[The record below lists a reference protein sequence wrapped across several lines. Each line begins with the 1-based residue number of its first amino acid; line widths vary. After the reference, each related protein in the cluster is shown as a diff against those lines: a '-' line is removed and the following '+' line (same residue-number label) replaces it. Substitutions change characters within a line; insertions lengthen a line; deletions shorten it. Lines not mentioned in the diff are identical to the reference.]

1 MSKSSGLGLLFIG
14 LVIVV
19 LGVLVQSAIIEWL
32 LDVVGWIAII
42 GGAVIGIIGLVRM
55 FTGGG
60 NSGY

>member
-19 LGVLVQSAIIEWL
+19 LGVLIQSAIIEWL

-42 GGAVIGIIGLVRM
+42 GGAVIGIIGLVRV

-60 NSGY
+60 SSGY

>member
-1 MSKSSGLGLLFIG
+1 MNKSSGLGLLFIG

-19 LGVLVQSAIIEWL
+19 LGVLIQSAIIEWL

-42 GGAVIGIIGLVRM
+42 GGAVIGVIGLVRV

-60 NSGY
+60 SSGY

>member
-1 MSKSSGLGLLFIG
+1 MNKSSGLGLLFIG

-19 LGVLVQSAIIEWL
+19 LGVLIQSAIIEWL

-55 FTGGG
+55 FTGS
-60 NSGY
+60 NSSGY

>member
-1 MSKSSGLGLLFIG
+1 MSKAGGLGLVVIG

-19 LGVLVQSAIIEWL
+19 LGILIQSAIIEWL
-32 LDVVGWIAII
+32 LDVVGWLAII
-42 GGAVIGIIGLVRM
+42 GGAVIGIVGLVRM

>member
-19 LGVLVQSAIIEWL
+19 LGVLIQSAIIEWL
-32 LDVVGWIAII
+32 LDVAGWIAII
-42 GGAVIGIIGLVRM
+42 GGAVIAIIGLVRM

-60 NSGY
+60 SSGY

>member
-19 LGVLVQSAIIEWL
+19 LGVLIQSAIIEWL

-60 NSGY
+60 SSSY

>member
-19 LGVLVQSAIIEWL
+19 LGVLIQSAIIEWL

-60 NSGY
+60 SSGY

>member
-19 LGVLVQSAIIEWL
+19 LGVLIQSAIIEWL

-42 GGAVIGIIGLVRM
+42 GGAIIGIVGLVRM

-60 NSGY
+60 SSGY